1 MEKPKR
7 LYFYRGKVFFNYCIQ
22 YLERFRYDE
31 DDTKIQYH
39 GYDEHAIGFGLSN
52 KWFGLDNDWFDGH
65 TFNGITL
72 FYIIFFHTYTFQ
84 TEIKQ

>member
-52 KWFGLDNDWFDGH
+52 KWFGLGWIMIGLTDIHLTVSRYFISYFSIH
-65 TFNGITL
+65 IHF
-72 FYIIFFHTYTFQ
+72 
-84 TEIKQ
+84 KQK